1 MKKYLALTLSILSTS
16 LSASVFPTVALAQEF
31 EGCFLL
37 DEKNRFIELDSLCP
51 DQNFVLPGVDGEGA
65 LPPPPGTPSVNLES
79 GGLLVPIKYR
89 LGGIP
94 VVDVTFNNSQVFE
107 MLVDTGASGTVITES
122 VAKALGV
129 ETVGTA
135 QIDTASGKDV
145 EFPLGIVDSIDVGG
159 ASIQNVTVGIASQ
172 LDIGLLGQDLLGQ
185 YDLTI
190 RDGQLEFQTR

>member
-1 MKKYLALTLSILSTS
+1 MKQHIALTLSIFGTS
-16 LSASVFPTVALAQEF
+16 LLPAAAFAQEF

-37 DEKNRFIELDSLCP
+37 DEKNRVIELDSLCP
-51 DQNFVLPGVDGEGA
+51 GQNFSLPGLEGEGV
-65 LPPPPGTPSVNLES
+65 LPPPPGTPSVGLNS

-94 VVDVTFNNSQVFE
+94 VVDVTFNNSQTFE
-107 MLVDTGASGTVITES
+107 MLVDTGASGTVITDA
-122 VAKALGV
+122 VAKALGI

-159 ASIQNVTVGIASQ
+159 ASIQNVTVGIASA
-172 LDIGLLGQDLLGQ
+172 LDLGLLGQDLLGQ
-185 YDLTI
+185 YDVTI
-190 RDGQLEFQTR
+190 RDGLLEFQTR